1 MTFSYFTISQ
11 DGKTITDVSAP
22 VERVINTAAGF
33 AKKNGSPACL
43 IAHMPDGSTRK
54 ATFNPDGTNDRIW
67 NIAPGKE
74 LTPAIGEVYTNRGGG
89 RFGCLSVLE
98 PVSYKYYSAGD
109 AASSSVAVFRN
120 VVSGWTF
127 TAKGI
132 FQYIDGTIE
141 WNCSVDGR
149 FEEIE
154 E

>member
-1 MTFSYFTISQ
+1 M
-11 DGKTITDVSAP
+11 
-22 VERVINTAAGF
+22 
-33 AKKNGSPACL
+33 
-43 IAHMPDGSTRK
+43 
-54 ATFNPDGTNDRIW
+54 
-67 NIAPGKE
+67 
-74 LTPAIGEVYTNRGGG
+74 TPAIGEVYTNRGGG
-89 RFGCLSVLE
+89 RFECLSVLE